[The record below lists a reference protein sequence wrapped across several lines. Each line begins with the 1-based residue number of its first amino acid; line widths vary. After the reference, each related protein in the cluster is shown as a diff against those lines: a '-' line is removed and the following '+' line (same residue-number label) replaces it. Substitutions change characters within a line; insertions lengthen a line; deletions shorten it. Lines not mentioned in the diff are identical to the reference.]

1 MSKKSAPKSQRDCFI
16 LFARYNRARNHVPLR
31 LSAAFFCCATSCRPC
46 DREAEK
52 NIVTVPTIIRLILT
66 RLLQAIPTLLIISAI
81 SFALIGTAPGDAL
94 SGLEQDPRIR
104 PETIAKLRQE
114 YGLDRPLIV
123 RYGSWLKG
131 VLSGDLGASLT
142 EKLPVTTLIGQRLV
156 NTLKL
161 SLSATLLALIVA
173 LPLGML
179 AAVRR
184 GSWLDRISGWLA
196 LMSVSTP
203 RIVLAI
209 VALLLAARTRWFPI
223 GNVRSLNVA
232 NDWSLLSLLDGMH
245 HLVLPAIVMSL
256 PLAAVYLRQMRA
268 GMIETLQADFVRTA
282 RAKGL
287 SESAVVLRHA
297 ARNALNPLITLFGY
311 AIAALLSGSI
321 IVETVMAWPG
331 LGQLAVSA
339 VRGRDVPVLMGIVL
353 LTAVM
358 MIVGNLIAD
367 VLHFVADPRLRNE
380 EAR

>member
-1 MSKKSAPKSQRDCFI
+1 M
-16 LFARYNRARNHVPLR
+16 
-31 LSAAFFCCATSCRPC
+31 
-46 DREAEK
+46 
-52 NIVTVPTIIRLILT
+52 PTIIRLILT

-232 NDWSLLSLLDGMH
+232 NDWSLPSLLDGMH

-287 SESAVVLRHA
+287 SERAVVLRHA